1 MSRLAAAYGLDVWIW
16 YPVQDWEVAYAVTEA
31 RECINPRPTDEA
43 VIFQATNPY
52 TIGFIT

>member
-16 YPVQDWEVAYAVTEA
+16 YPVQDWDVAYAVTEA
-31 RECINPRPTDEA
+31 LECINPRPTDEA